1 VRARYY
7 KYEYTDWAER
17 RRTGAWWRRTL
28 VGDYFPA
35 SSLQEALEQRGPP
48 TLDD

>member
-7 KYEYTDWAER
+7 RYQYTGWDDL

-28 VGDYFPA
+28 LGDY
-35 SSLQEALEQRGPP
+35 LPP
-48 TLDD
+48 TSLTDVRRQID